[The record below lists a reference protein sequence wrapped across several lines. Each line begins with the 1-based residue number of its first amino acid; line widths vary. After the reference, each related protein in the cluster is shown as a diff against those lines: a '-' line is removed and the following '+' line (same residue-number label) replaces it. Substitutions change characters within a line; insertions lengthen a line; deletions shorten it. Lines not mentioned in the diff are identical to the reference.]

1 MLVGLS
7 TPDTAITSV
16 CWVGVV
22 HSDAHRK
29 CGLIKRGLIKRGYK
43 KNAPQQLSGCA
54 SPNFKEVCNAVEY
67 ATQ

>member
-7 TPDTAITSV
+7 TPDTAMTSV
-16 CWVGVV
+16 YWVGVV
-22 HSDAHRK
+22 HSDAHRT
-29 CGLIKRGLIKRGYK
+29 CGLIKRGYK